1 MQINEKALI
10 KKDIQ
15 EIVKA
20 KRVLI
25 PSIIIPIIF
34 TIVVPVVML
43 IIAYFIDKD
52 PTSTLKI
59 EQIMSKLPSEY
70 QSYTPSQVVLKL
82 MLDCMFPGYFLLIP
96 IMCSSVIGASSFVSE
111 REHKTM
117 ETLLYT
123 PIKIEKILKCKIL
136 GIFVPTYILTIISFF
151 SFGIIMN
158 IGGAIFFGKLI
169 FPDLKWIVLLL
180 WVGPNVSF
188 LSLTFSSIVSAKSK
202 SFQEAQ
208 QLSGIL
214 IIPIVVLI
222 IVQMIGAIMVN
233 TVIVFIFGALLL
245 GLDLLLI
252 KKVAQKFNSEE
263 LVS

>member
-34 TIVVPVVML
+34 TVVVPVVML

-52 PTSTLKI
+52 PTSVLKI
-59 EQIMSKLPSEY
+59 EQIITNMPKEY

-123 PIKIEKILKCKIL
+123 PIKIERILSCKIL
-136 GIFVPTYILTIISFF
+136 GIFVPTYILTVISFF
-151 SFGIIMN
+151 CLGIIMN
-158 IGGAIFFGKLI
+158 IGGAFFFEKLI
-169 FPDLKWIVLLL
+169 FPDVKWIVLLL
-180 WVGPNVSF
+180 WVAPNISF
-188 LSLTFSSIVSAKSK
+188 VALTFSAIVSAKSK

-222 IVQMIGAIMVN
+222 IVQMIGAFMVN
-233 TVIVFIFGALLL
+233 TIIVIIFGALLF
-245 GLDLLLI
+245 GLALLLI
-252 KKVAQKFNSEE
+252 NKAAKKFNLEE
-263 LVS
+263 LV